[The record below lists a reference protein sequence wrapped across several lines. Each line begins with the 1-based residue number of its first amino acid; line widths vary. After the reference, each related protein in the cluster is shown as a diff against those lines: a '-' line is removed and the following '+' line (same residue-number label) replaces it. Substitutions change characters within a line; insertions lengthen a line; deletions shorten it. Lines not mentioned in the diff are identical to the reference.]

1 MMVPIIHRSKEIIY
15 LYIKMIRTII
25 ILFLLTFYSKNV
37 FAVSLSEALLQA
49 YKNNPELNAER
60 ENIEV
65 SKQDLKISKSEFLP
79 SVTLSGSKSQE
90 NTNKLTNQSGGDAQI
105 ADVNPETKS
114 ITVEQK
120 LFQGFGGI
128 ADLEKNKIGLV
139 LAEAKLLKTEQT
151 ILLKAVEAY
160 TGLILA
166 NEKLDI
172 NKRNVN
178 LLERQVETDQTRL
191 EKGKITITDLAQSE
205 SSLAGAQAKF
215 IEAKNEEV
223 TARLT
228 YEKIIGPIK
237 DINNLN
243 KNLNINFEIPNSL
256 NKAIEISKKNNPD
269 LIIAKLEYE
278 QSEKDVKIAKSDLSP
293 SATLSLES
301 SKTDDLSSSYD
312 ERDKET
318 ITATISWPIF
328 KGGKNTASL
337 NRSKNLKNRKKLLFD
352 NALKTN
358 DANVA
363 SSWSNLQSSKSLL
376 DSVRLQVKAAEIAN
390 EGITVEYESGLGRST
405 LDVIQ
410 SNSILLN
417 SEINLANFER
427 NYFLAQ
433 FKLLQTLGLLNNSY
447 LKLQ

>member
-1 MMVPIIHRSKEIIY
+1 MKK
-15 LYIKMIRTII
+15 IKIII
-25 ILFLLTFYSKNV
+25 ILFLLTLYSKNV

-65 SKQDLKISKSEFLP
+65 AKQDLKISKSEFLP

-90 NTNKLTNQSGGDAQI
+90 NTGKLTNRSGGDAQI
-105 ADVNPETKS
+105 TDVDPKIKS
-114 ITVEQK
+114 ITIEQT

-151 ILLKAVEAY
+151 ILLKAIEAY

-166 NEKLDI
+166 KEKLDI
-172 NKRNVN
+172 NRRNVN
-178 LLERQVETDQTRL
+178 LLERQVETDQARL
-191 EKGKITITDLAQSE
+191 EKGKITVADLAQSE

-215 IEAKNEEV
+215 IEAKNEEM
-223 TARLT
+223 TAKLT
-228 YEKIIGPIK
+228 YEKVIGPIT
-237 DINNLN
+237 DINALN

-269 LIIAKLEYE
+269 LIIVKLEYE
-278 QSEKDVKIAKSDLSP
+278 QSKKDVKIAKSDLSP

-301 SKTDDLSSSYD
+301 SKTDDLSSTYD

-318 ITATISWPIF
+318 ITATISWSIF
-328 KGGKNTASL
+328 QGGKNTASL
-337 NRSKNLKNRKKLLFD
+337 NRSKSLKNRKKLLFD

-363 SSWSNLQSSKSLL
+363 SAWSNFQSSKSLL
-376 DSVRLQVKAAEIAN
+376 DSVRSQVKAAEIAN

-417 SEINLANFER
+417 SEINLANFKR

-433 FKLLQTLGLLNNSY
+433 FKLLQTLGLLNNTY